1 MSNLELLNEQW
12 IEMCSDLAVILAEE
26 YGDGSLETI
35 RDDSG
40 DEYYTERSQERY
52 NDYYDEAESIMLRL
66 GLRCPEIFSSHEGV
80 GLHLRVNH
88 ESA

>member
-35 RDDSG
+35 KDDSG
-40 DEYYTERSQERY
+40 DEHYTERSQERY

-66 GLRCPEIFSSHEGV
+66 GLRCPEIFSSHESEV
-80 GLHLRVNH
+80 THAEV
-88 ESA
+88 

>member
-1 MSNLELLNEQW
+1 VSNLELLNEQW

-35 RDDSG
+35 KDDNG

-66 GLRCPEIFSSHEGV
+66 GLRCPEIFSSHESE
-80 GLHLRVNH
+80 VNH
-88 ESA
+88 AEV

>member
-35 RDDSG
+35 I
-40 DEYYTERSQERY
+40 DEDGNEDYTEDSQERFDNY
-52 NDYYDEAESIMLRL
+52 ADEAESIMHRL
-66 GLRCPEIFSSHEGV
+66 GLRCPEIFSSHTAEV
-80 GLHLRVNH
+80 THAEV
-88 ESA
+88 